1 MHSLKKILLP
11 VLEYSEKTID
21 LSQIRTQHSNYVMY
35 HAYMRFIFINFM
47 CNFIYLFISRKISQT
62 WSIDRSRQHH
72 QMMNQRA
79 QLLKKQIT
87 SHLLYHRCHPFTTQ
101 LYQPQYIHH
110 HILHRIS
117 PDNQLQCRTIN
128 FSATTTL
135 LFSSYAEFQWPALLN
150 RRHINQPTNWFPG
163 CQSYRP
169 LAHTSSTPQ
178 QQCHREETWPDEQN
192 AKYFRKKSGRHK

>member
-1 MHSLKKILLP
+1 
-11 VLEYSEKTID
+11 
-21 LSQIRTQHSNYVMY
+21 
-35 HAYMRFIFINFM
+35 M
-47 CNFIYLFISRKISQT
+47 CNFIFFLFFFFRKRPQT

-117 PDNQLQCRTIN
+117 LDNQLQCRTIN
-128 FSATTTL
+128 FSAATTL
-135 LFSSYAEFQWPALLN
+135 LFSSYAEFQWPLFSTEDTS
-150 RRHINQPTNWFPG
+150 INQPTNWFPG
-163 CQSYRP
+163 CQSYRL
-169 LAHTSSTPQ
+169 LAHTSLTPQ
-178 QQCHREETWPDEQN
+178 QQCHREETWPDEQK

>member
-1 MHSLKKILLP
+1 MW
-11 VLEYSEKTID
+11 
-21 LSQIRTQHSNYVMY
+21 
-35 HAYMRFIFINFM
+35 FIFINFM
-47 CNFIYLFISRKISQT
+47 CNFIFFLFFFFRKRPQT

-117 PDNQLQCRTIN
+117 PDNQLQCRNNPSFLQLCRISVT
-128 FSATTTL
+128 S
-135 LFSSYAEFQWPALLN
+135 LLN

-163 CQSYRP
+163 CQSYRL

-178 QQCHREETWPDEQN
+178 QQCHREETLPDEQK